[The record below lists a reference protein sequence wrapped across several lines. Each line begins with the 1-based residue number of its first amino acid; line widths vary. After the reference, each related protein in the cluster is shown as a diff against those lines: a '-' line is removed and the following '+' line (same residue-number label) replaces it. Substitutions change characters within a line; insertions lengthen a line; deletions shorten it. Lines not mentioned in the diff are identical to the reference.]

1 MQEKDNIFADVLAE
15 SLNGETKTYNFCKC
29 LKLANITHLHI
40 KRRKD
45 NKDPVSILPTL
56 SKVLERIP
64 FKLISVYFDKFL
76 SDQQCGFWKRYSTQH
91 CLLNLEKGKSSVNKG
106 KYFGT
111 LLTDLSKGF
120 HCLNH

>member
-29 LKLANITHLHI
+29 LKRANITHLHI

-56 SKVLERIP
+56 SKILERIP

-76 SDQQCGFWKRYSTQH
+76 SDQQCGFRKRYS
-91 CLLNLEKGKSSVNKG
+91 K
-106 KYFGT
+106 
-111 LLTDLSKGF
+111 
-120 HCLNH
+120 